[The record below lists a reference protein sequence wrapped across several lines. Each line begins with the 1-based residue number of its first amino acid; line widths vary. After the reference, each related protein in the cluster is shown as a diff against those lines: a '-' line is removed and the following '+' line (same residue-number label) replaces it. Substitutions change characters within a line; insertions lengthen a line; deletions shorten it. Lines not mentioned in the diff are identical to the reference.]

1 MRFVPKCLNVFFQ
14 HFKEST
20 KEPGLI
26 LSYCPGPMLS
36 LKDFFFPTYVVFQ
49 WPECRAAQHQIL
61 FCIFSLLEVLQEN
74 FNRVN
79 Y

>member
-1 MRFVPKCLNVFFQ
+1 
-14 HFKEST
+14 
-20 KEPGLI
+20 
-26 LSYCPGPMLS
+26 MLS